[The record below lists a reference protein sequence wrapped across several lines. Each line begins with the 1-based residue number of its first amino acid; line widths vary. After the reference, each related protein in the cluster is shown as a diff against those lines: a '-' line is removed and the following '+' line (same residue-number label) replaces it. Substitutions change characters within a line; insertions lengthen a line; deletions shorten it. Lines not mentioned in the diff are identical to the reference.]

1 MHYISSDGYD
11 MYVGKN
17 NLQNE
22 ELTFLLPMAM
32 TGGSMQRVLR
42 DLTLSSKAA
51 GMNFRTVPLKKQVV
65 WPLIIL
71 RIVVLTK

>member
-1 MHYISSDGYD
+1 M
-11 MYVGKN
+11 N
-17 NLQNE
+17 NL
-22 ELTFLLPMAM
+22 LFLLPMAM
-32 TGGSMQRVLR
+32 TGGSMQKVLR

-65 WPLIIL
+65 WPLTIL